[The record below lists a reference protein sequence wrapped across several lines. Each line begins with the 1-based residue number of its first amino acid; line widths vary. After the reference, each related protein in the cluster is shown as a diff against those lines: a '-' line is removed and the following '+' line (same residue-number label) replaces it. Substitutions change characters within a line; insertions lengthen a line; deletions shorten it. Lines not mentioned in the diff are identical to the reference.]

1 VDIMIVAGVHLDNA
15 WTDLGS
21 QFGTALREWSRDVL
35 AHVVAEA
42 NRRDV
47 GTLLIAGDLFD
58 RSFALPATIDIAAQ
72 LLATFHGN
80 VLIAPGRT
88 DWIDATS
95 LYSTHNWAPNT
106 FIWSASEYQP
116 SELVPSVWASAWTSP
131 AGSATRVPDA
141 PEPRL
146 LVRAGMS
153 EADLDRVTIGSDDLI
168 VTTGATAAKGIL
180 RVPDLVHDPREAGG
194 FALVVDGENPTVA
207 ARRVELP
214 GQPGALVEL
223 DVTEITDTDAFAI
236 AVESTLTSQSPLVL
250 SLLGILG
257 PAVLLPGFGGPEMP
271 PGVVLDLDSLTFGTV
286 TVDDSDRSARAE
298 FLRAMATKTLELQ
311 RHQTT
316 ALGLAALD
324 ADVMEA

>member
-1 VDIMIVAGVHLDNA
+1 MIVAGVHLDNA
-15 WTDLGS
+15 WTDLGA
-21 QFGTALREWSRDVL
+21 QFGTALRDWSRDVL
-35 AHVVAEA
+35 AQVVAEA

-58 RSFALPATIDIAAQ
+58 RSFALPATVDIAAQ
-72 LLATFHGN
+72 LLATFRGN

-95 LYSTHNWAPNT
+95 LYSTHKWAPNT

-131 AGSATRVPDA
+131 ASSATRAPDA

-146 LVRAGMS
+146 LVRAEMS
-153 EADLDRVTIGSDDLI
+153 EADLDQVTIGPDDLV
-168 VTTGATAAKGIL
+168 VTTGATVADRIL
-180 RVPDLVHDPREAGG
+180 TVPDLVHDPREAGG
-194 FALVVDGENPTVA
+194 FALLVDGEDPTVA
-207 ARRVELP
+207 AQRVEMP

-223 DVTEITDTDAFAI
+223 DVTDIPDTDAYAT
-236 AVESTLTSQSPLVL
+236 AVESAVTSQSPLVL
-250 SLLGILG
+250 RLLGTLG
-257 PAVLLPGFGGPEMP
+257 PAVLLPGFGGPELP

-298 FLRAMATKTLELQ
+298 FLRAMANTRTLELQ

-324 ADVMEA
+324 ADIKEA

>member
-1 VDIMIVAGVHLDNA
+1 MIVAGVHLDNA
-15 WTDLGS
+15 WTDLGA

-35 AHVVAEA
+35 AHLVAEA

-72 LLATFHGN
+72 LLATFRGN

-95 LYSTHNWAPNT
+95 LYSTHKWAPNT
-106 FIWSASEYQP
+106 FIWTASEYQP
-116 SELVPSVWASAWTSP
+116 SELLPSVWASAWTSP
-131 AGSATRVPDA
+131 ASSATRVPDA

-146 LVRAGMS
+146 LVRAEMS
-153 EADLDRVTIGSDDLI
+153 EADLDRVTIGPDDLV
-168 VTTGATAAKGIL
+168 VTTGATVAERIL
-180 RVPDLVHDPREAGG
+180 TVPDLVHDPREAGG
-194 FALVVDGENPTVA
+194 FALLVDGENPTVA
-207 ARRVELP
+207 AQRVEMP

-223 DVTEITDTDAFAI
+223 DVGNITDTDAFAI
-236 AVESTLTSQSPLVL
+236 AVESALTSQSPLVL
-250 SLLGILG
+250 RLLGMLG
-257 PAVLLPGFGGPEMP
+257 PAVLLPGFGGPELP
-271 PGVVLDLDSLTFGTV
+271 PGVVLDVGSLTFGAV

-298 FLRAMATKTLELQ
+298 FLRTMATKTLDLQ

-324 ADVMEA
+324 ADVKEA

>member
-1 VDIMIVAGVHLDNA
+1 MIVAGVHLDNA
-15 WTDLGS
+15 WTHLGA
-21 QFGTALREWSRDVL
+21 QFGTALRDWSRNVL

-72 LLATFHGN
+72 LLATFRGN

-95 LYSTHNWAPNT
+95 LYSTHKWAPNT

-116 SELVPSVWASAWTSP
+116 SELVPLVWASAWTSP
-131 AGSATRVPDA
+131 ARSATCVPSDAPDA
-141 PEPRL
+141 RL
-146 LVRAGMS
+146 LVRAEMS
-153 EADLDRVTIGSDDLI
+153 EADLDRVTVGPDNLV
-168 VTTGATAAKGIL
+168 VTTGAAVAETIL
-180 RVPDLVHDPREAGG
+180 TVPDLVHDPRKAGG
-194 FALVVDGENPTVA
+194 FALLVDGENPTVA
-207 ARRVELP
+207 AQWVELP

-223 DVTEITDTDAFAI
+223 DVTDIPDTDAFAT
-236 AVESTLTSQSPLVL
+236 AVASTLTSQSPLVL
-250 SLLGILG
+250 RLLGTLG
-257 PAVLLPGFGGPEMP
+257 PAVLLPGFGGPELP
-271 PGVVLDLDSLTFGTV
+271 PGVVLDLDSLTFGAL
-286 TVDDSDRSARAE
+286 TVDDLDRSARAE
-298 FLRAMATKTLELQ
+298 FLRAMANTKTLELQ

-324 ADVMEA
+324 ADVTEA